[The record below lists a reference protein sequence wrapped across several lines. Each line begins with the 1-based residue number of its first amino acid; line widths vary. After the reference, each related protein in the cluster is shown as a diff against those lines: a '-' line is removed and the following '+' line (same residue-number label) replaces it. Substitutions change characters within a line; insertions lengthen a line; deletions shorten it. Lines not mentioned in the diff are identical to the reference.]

1 MAIFRRMPRRTGTGK
16 IQRVVFAAAIQQDW
30 PETTD
35 QGGSWSPVNSTG
47 LKVMGDGY
55 MQDKIVGIVVFL
67 VVGTL
72 MVGLRDTGGA
82 DGGVAWADHLIGS
95 LSTAGTWAAAIT
107 AMAVAGM
114 AMGVYTNG
122 GLSGAN
128 IKQTVLL
135 LIVAAIVGGTGPSGW
150 EWLGVAWLVT
160 GGLRV

>member
-1 MAIFRRMPRRTGTGK
+1 
-16 IQRVVFAAAIQQDW
+16 
-30 PETTD
+30 
-35 QGGSWSPVNSTG
+35 
-47 LKVMGDGY
+47 MGDGY

-82 DGGVAWADHLIGS
+82 DAGVNWADHLIGS

-114 AMGVYTNG
+114 AMGVYSNG

-135 LIVAAIVGGTGPSGW
+135 LIVASIVAGTGPSGW

>member
-1 MAIFRRMPRRTGTGK
+1 
-16 IQRVVFAAAIQQDW
+16 
-30 PETTD
+30 
-35 QGGSWSPVNSTG
+35 
-47 LKVMGDGY
+47 

-72 MVGLRDTGGA
+72 MVGLRDSGGA
-82 DGGVAWADHLIGS
+82 EGVNWADHLIGS
-95 LSTAGTWAAAIT
+95 LSTASTWAAAIT

-160 GGLRV
+160 GGLRI